1 MKHLDITIDFET
13 CAMTANAAVM
23 QVAMVPWLRD
33 NDADPFSFD
42 DMDIYEG
49 CVDLRTCVVDGFDFD
64 PETIKWWSERNLK
77 AKEAVT
83 KGEPKAVDDVLI
95 GMLNY
100 IRELK
105 EKHALTSIFVWCQG
119 MDFDIAI
126 LRNLCRKYGVKLE
139 EDIPHTS
146 FRDCRTVILEA
157 AHMKYRK
164 EIREANKTLRGGDKI
179 TTSMMLGGEMMPINP
194 NKYLEYSTEAYK
206 LYAPLPE
213 RYSAG
218 SEAHDAL
225 YDALRS
231 SWNTWQALKWLNA

>member
-157 AHMKYRK
+157 ALIETSRSLNGKSTR
-164 EIREANKTLRGGDKI
+164 ANGIILPEQILAGSYDV
-179 TTSMMLGGEMMPINP
+179 
-194 NKYLEYSTEAYK
+194 YK
-206 LYAPLPE
+206 MFDPLPE

>member
-1 MKHLDITIDFET
+1 MRTRDDMKHLDITIDFET

-23 QVAMVPWLRD
+23 KVAMVPWLRD

-157 AHMKYRK
+157 AL
-164 EIREANKTLRGGDKI
+164 IEASRDLNGK
-179 TTSMMLGGEMMPINP
+179 
-194 NKYLEYSTEAYK
+194 STRANGIILPEQILAGSYDVYK
-206 LYAPLPE
+206 MFDPLPE

>member
-83 KGEPKAVDDVLI
+83 NGEPKAVEDVLI

-157 AHMKYRK
+157 ALI
-164 EIREANKTLRGGDKI
+164 EAIRSLNGKSTRANGIILPEQILAGSYDV
-179 TTSMMLGGEMMPINP
+179 
-194 NKYLEYSTEAYK
+194 YK
-206 LYAPLPE
+206 MFDPLPE

>member
-83 KGEPKAVDDVLI
+83 KGEPKAVNDVLI

-139 EDIPHTS
+139 ENIPHTS

-157 AHMKYRK
+157 AL
-164 EIREANKTLRGGDKI
+164 IEASRSLNGK
-179 TTSMMLGGEMMPINP
+179 
-194 NKYLEYSTEAYK
+194 STRANGIILPEQILAGSYDVYK
-206 LYAPLPE
+206 MFDPLPE
-213 RYSAG
+213 RYSVG

>member
-105 EKHALTSIFVWCQG
+105 EKYALTSIFVWCQG

-157 AHMKYRK
+157 AL
-164 EIREANKTLRGGDKI
+164 IEASRSLNGK
-179 TTSMMLGGEMMPINP
+179 
-194 NKYLEYSTEAYK
+194 STRANGIILPEQILAGSYDVYK
-206 LYAPLPE
+206 MFDPLPE

>member
-139 EDIPHTS
+139 ENIPHTS

-157 AHMKYRK
+157 AL
-164 EIREANKTLRGGDKI
+164 IEASRSLNGK
-179 TTSMMLGGEMMPINP
+179 
-194 NKYLEYSTEAYK
+194 STRANGIILPEQILAGSYDVYK
-206 LYAPLPE
+206 MFDPLPE

-218 SEAHDAL
+218 SESHDAL

>member
-83 KGEPKAVDDVLI
+83 KGEPKAVNDVLI

-139 EDIPHTS
+139 ENIPHTS

-157 AHMKYRK
+157 AL
-164 EIREANKTLRGGDKI
+164 IEASRSLNGK
-179 TTSMMLGGEMMPINP
+179 
-194 NKYLEYSTEAYK
+194 STRANGIILPEQILAGSYDVYK
-206 LYAPLPE
+206 MFDPLPE

>member
-1 MKHLDITIDFET
+1 MINDRDDMKHLDITIDFET

-139 EDIPHTS
+139 ENIPHTS

-157 AHMKYRK
+157 AL
-164 EIREANKTLRGGDKI
+164 IEASRSLNGK
-179 TTSMMLGGEMMPINP
+179 
-194 NKYLEYSTEAYK
+194 STRANGIILPEQILAGSYDVYK
-206 LYAPLPE
+206 MFDPLPE

>member
-83 KGEPKAVDDVLI
+83 KGEPEAVDDVLI

-139 EDIPHTS
+139 ENIPHTS

-157 AHMKYRK
+157 AL
-164 EIREANKTLRGGDKI
+164 IEASCSLNGK
-179 TTSMMLGGEMMPINP
+179 
-194 NKYLEYSTEAYK
+194 STRANGIILPEQILAGSYDVYK
-206 LYAPLPE
+206 MFDPLPE

>member
-42 DMDIYEG
+42 DMYIYED

-126 LRNLCRKYGVKLE
+126 LRNLCHKYGVKLE

-157 AHMKYRK
+157 A
-164 EIREANKTLRGGDKI
+164 L
-179 TTSMMLGGEMMPINP
+179 
-194 NKYLEYSTEAYK
+194 TEASRSLNGKSTRANGIILPEQILAGSYDVYK
-206 LYAPLPE
+206 MFDPLPE

>member
-157 AHMKYRK
+157 ALI
-164 EIREANKTLRGGDKI
+164 EAIRSLNGKSTRANGIILPDQILAGSYDV
-179 TTSMMLGGEMMPINP
+179 
-194 NKYLEYSTEAYK
+194 YK
-206 LYAPLPE
+206 MFDPLPE

>member
-157 AHMKYRK
+157 AL
-164 EIREANKTLRGGDKI
+164 IEASRSLNGKSTRANGI
-179 TTSMMLGGEMMPINP
+179 MLPERILAGS
-194 NKYLEYSTEAYK
+194 YDVYK
-206 LYAPLPE
+206 MFDPLPE

>member
-1 MKHLDITIDFET
+1 MINDRDDMKHLDITIDFET

-83 KGEPKAVDDVLI
+83 KGEPEAVDDVLI

-139 EDIPHTS
+139 ENIPHTS

-157 AHMKYRK
+157 AL
-164 EIREANKTLRGGDKI
+164 IEASRSLNGK
-179 TTSMMLGGEMMPINP
+179 
-194 NKYLEYSTEAYK
+194 STRANGIILPEQILAGSYDVYK
-206 LYAPLPE
+206 MFDPLPE

>member
-64 PETIKWWSERNLK
+64 PETIKWSERNLK

-105 EKHALTSIFVWCQG
+105 EKYALTSIFVWCQG

-139 EDIPHTS
+139 ENIPHTS

-157 AHMKYRK
+157 AL
-164 EIREANKTLRGGDKI
+164 IEASRSLNGK
-179 TTSMMLGGEMMPINP
+179 
-194 NKYLEYSTEAYK
+194 STRANGIILPEQILAGSYDVYK
-206 LYAPLPE
+206 MFDPLPE

>member
-119 MDFDIAI
+119 MDLDIAI

-139 EDIPHTS
+139 ENIPHTS

-157 AHMKYRK
+157 AL
-164 EIREANKTLRGGDKI
+164 IEASRSLNGK
-179 TTSMMLGGEMMPINP
+179 
-194 NKYLEYSTEAYK
+194 STRANGIILPEQILAGSYDVYK
-206 LYAPLPE
+206 MFDPLPE

>member
-23 QVAMVPWLRD
+23 QVAMAPWLRD

-157 AHMKYRK
+157 AL
-164 EIREANKTLRGGDKI
+164 IEASRSLNGK
-179 TTSMMLGGEMMPINP
+179 
-194 NKYLEYSTEAYK
+194 STRANGIILPEQILAGSYDVYK
-206 LYAPLPE
+206 MFDPLPE

>member
-139 EDIPHTS
+139 ENIPHTS

-157 AHMKYRK
+157 AL
-164 EIREANKTLRGGDKI
+164 IEASRSLNGK
-179 TTSMMLGGEMMPINP
+179 
-194 NKYLEYSTEAYK
+194 STRANGIILPEQILAGSYDVYK
-206 LYAPLPE
+206 MFDPLPE

>member
-83 KGEPKAVDDVLI
+83 KGEPKAVDAVLI

-139 EDIPHTS
+139 ENIPHTS

-157 AHMKYRK
+157 AL
-164 EIREANKTLRGGDKI
+164 IEASRSLNGK
-179 TTSMMLGGEMMPINP
+179 
-194 NKYLEYSTEAYK
+194 STRANGIILPEQILAGSYDVYK
-206 LYAPLPE
+206 MFDPLPE

>member
-83 KGEPKAVDDVLI
+83 KGEPEAVDDVLI

-100 IRELK
+100 ICELK

-157 AHMKYRK
+157 AL
-164 EIREANKTLRGGDKI
+164 IEASRSLNGK
-179 TTSMMLGGEMMPINP
+179 
-194 NKYLEYSTEAYK
+194 STRANGIILPEQILAGSYDV
-206 LYAPLPE
+206 YNMFDPLPE

>member
-126 LRNLCRKYGVKLE
+126 LRNLCRKYGLKLE
-139 EDIPHTS
+139 ENIPHTS

-157 AHMKYRK
+157 AL
-164 EIREANKTLRGGDKI
+164 IEASRSLNGK
-179 TTSMMLGGEMMPINP
+179 
-194 NKYLEYSTEAYK
+194 STRANGIILPEQILAGSYDVYK
-206 LYAPLPE
+206 MFDPLPE

>member
-83 KGEPKAVDDVLI
+83 NGEPKAVDDVLI

-139 EDIPHTS
+139 ENIPHTS

-157 AHMKYRK
+157 AL
-164 EIREANKTLRGGDKI
+164 IEASRSLNGKSTRANGI
-179 TTSMMLGGEMMPINP
+179 MLPEQILAGS
-194 NKYLEYSTEAYK
+194 YDVYK
-206 LYAPLPE
+206 MFDPLPE

>member
-49 CVDLRTCVVDGFDFD
+49 CVDLRTCVMDGFDFD

-157 AHMKYRK
+157 AL
-164 EIREANKTLRGGDKI
+164 IEASRSLNGK
-179 TTSMMLGGEMMPINP
+179 
-194 NKYLEYSTEAYK
+194 STRANGIILPEQILAGSYDVYK
-206 LYAPLPE
+206 MFDPLPE

>member
-42 DMDIYEG
+42 NMDIYEG

-139 EDIPHTS
+139 ENIPHTS

-157 AHMKYRK
+157 AL
-164 EIREANKTLRGGDKI
+164 IEASRSLNGK
-179 TTSMMLGGEMMPINP
+179 
-194 NKYLEYSTEAYK
+194 STRANGIILPEQILAGSYDVYK
-206 LYAPLPE
+206 MFDPLPE

>member
-83 KGEPKAVDDVLI
+83 NGEPKAVNDVLI

-157 AHMKYRK
+157 AL
-164 EIREANKTLRGGDKI
+164 IEASRSLNGK
-179 TTSMMLGGEMMPINP
+179 
-194 NKYLEYSTEAYK
+194 STRANGIILPEQILAGSYDVYK
-206 LYAPLPE
+206 MFDPLPE

>member
-157 AHMKYRK
+157 AL
-164 EIREANKTLRGGDKI
+164 IEASRSLNGK
-179 TTSMMLGGEMMPINP
+179 
-194 NKYLEYSTEAYK
+194 STRANGIILPEQILAGSYDVYK
-206 LYAPLPE
+206 MFDSLPE

>member
-146 FRDCRTVILEA
+146 IRDCRTVILEA
-157 AHMKYRK
+157 AL
-164 EIREANKTLRGGDKI
+164 IEASRSLNGK
-179 TTSMMLGGEMMPINP
+179 
-194 NKYLEYSTEAYK
+194 STRANGIILPEQILAGSYDVYK
-206 LYAPLPE
+206 MFDPLPE

>member
-83 KGEPKAVDDVLI
+83 KGEPKAVEDVLI

-157 AHMKYRK
+157 AL
-164 EIREANKTLRGGDKI
+164 IEASRSLNGK
-179 TTSMMLGGEMMPINP
+179 
-194 NKYLEYSTEAYK
+194 STRANGIILPEQILAGSYDVYK
-206 LYAPLPE
+206 MFDPLPE

>member
-83 KGEPKAVDDVLI
+83 KGEPKAVNDVLI

-157 AHMKYRK
+157 AL
-164 EIREANKTLRGGDKI
+164 IEASRSLNGK
-179 TTSMMLGGEMMPINP
+179 
-194 NKYLEYSTEAYK
+194 STRANGIILPEQILAGSYDVYK
-206 LYAPLPE
+206 MFDPLPE